1 MALLSLPSQNRISDL
16 LLKMNL
22 RLDRFLTAQ
31 KEGTYAA
38 ALEEIRNGRKE
49 SHWMWF
55 VFPQLVGL
63 GKSSIAKTYALAD
76 LQEARDYAAHPILG
90 PRLIECTRAV
100 LERPETITEVFGY
113 PDHLKFR
120 SCMTLFAQVSEA
132 GSLFH
137 IALHDRT

>member
-1 MALLSLPSQNRISDL
+1 
-16 LLKMNL
+16 MNL

-31 KEGTYAA
+31 KEGTYTT
-38 ALEEIRNGRKE
+38 ALEEIHNGRKE

-55 VFPQLVGL
+55 IFPQLVGL

-76 LQEARDYAAHPILG
+76 LQEARDYLAHPILG

-100 LERPETITEVFGY
+100 WERPEPITEIFGH

-120 SCMTLFAQVSEA
+120 SCMTLFAQASEA

-137 IALHDRT
+137 IALHEKCNNTPDAMTLQLLDS

>member
-1 MALLSLPSQNRISDL
+1 
-16 LLKMNL
+16 MNS
-22 RLDRFLTAQ
+22 RLDRFITAHQ
-31 KEGTYAA
+31 EENYSTALKE
-38 ALEEIRNGRKE
+38 IHNGRKE

-55 VFPQLVGL
+55 IFPQLVGL

-76 LQEARDYAAHPILG
+76 LQEAIDYLAHPILG

-100 LERPETITEVFGY
+100 LERPETISEIFGH

-120 SCMTLFAQVSEA
+120 SCMTLFAQASEH

-137 IALHDRT
+137 IALHDKCNNAPDAMTLQLLNA